1 MISRCMNCVLYSR
14 TVLMNSQACKQ
25 VKFRMISQ
33 ATDLSHLI
41 TIVWKDSKS
50 SQHMSKL
57 YKIIQSYPKFPFNLT
72 HSNRSPS
79 SKLNV
84 PRFARSVSTSEQAWL
99 RAGMN
104 PPDKCLIGCTMLH
117 HVAPTIFMQLLLLLW
132 GSWCRRVID
141 PANVCTQ
148 NLSIHTTCYAW
159 CFWRVDLWSFLLR
172 CRHASIVWTMSRHL
186 CQKDRNS
193 VRPISRQLKSF
204 LWQGLLWMTQSHC
217 MYEKADH
224 SLLHNVCIVSR

>member
-1 MISRCMNCVLYSR
+1 MCPGSPAASVPQNKLGWE
-14 TVLMNSQACKQ
+14 L
-25 VKFRMISQ
+25 
-33 ATDLSHLI
+33 
-41 TIVWKDSKS
+41 VWT
-50 SQHMSKL
+50 L
-57 YKIIQSYPKFPFNLT
+57 PT
-72 HSNRSPS
+72 
-79 SKLNV
+79 
-84 PRFARSVSTSEQAWL
+84 SVWFVA
-99 RAGMN
+99 
-104 PPDKCLIGCTMLH
+104 PCCTMLH

-141 PANVCTQ
+141 PANVCAQ

-224 SLLHNVCIVSR
+224 SLLHNVCIVSRYGYDIYVPTFGKQVWHVMSVYVRSQEVAKEKILGLFCWLGRQILEITSVPLELHAAFMLHFIGFIL